1 MTPTTNSPR
10 VAVVGAGAVGGYFGG
25 MLARAGA
32 PVVLI
37 GRPTFVD
44 AVNRSGLFLDSIH
57 FQETV
62 HPNAST
68 DLSAVKNADVV
79 LFCVKSTDTA
89 TTAKTLVPILSSQA
103 VVVSLQNGVSNA
115 EEIRAA
121 SGIDALPAVVYVAA
135 SVPSP
140 GRIKHLG
147 RGDLVLGAQDV
158 RSEAIANLFNSA
170 GVTCRLSDNIEGEL
184 WTKLIWNCALNAVSA
199 LGNVTYG
206 EIIASQDA
214 KQVVEAVVY
223 ETLNV
228 ARAKGIH
235 PPGLEDPR
243 AALAGSFKIAEQMSG
258 TRSSTAQD
266 MARGKRTEIDA
277 LNGYVARLG
286 MKLGVPTPVN
296 HALFT
301 LVKLQEVSF
310 PPKV

>member
-1 MTPTTNSPR
+1 MTTTTNWPK
-10 VAVVGAGAVGGYFGG
+10 VAVVGAGAVGGYFGA
-25 MLARAGA
+25 MLARAGV

-37 GRPTFVD
+37 GRAAFVD

-62 HPNAST
+62 HPRASRE
-68 DLSAVKNADVV
+68 LSAAADADVV

-89 TTAKTLVPILSSQA
+89 STAKALAPLLSAKA
-103 VVVSLQNGVSNA
+103 VVLSLQNGVNSA

-135 SVPSP
+135 SVPLP
-140 GRIKHLG
+140 GRVKHLG
-147 RGDLVLGAQDV
+147 RGDLVLGAQDA
-158 RSEAIANLFNSA
+158 RSSTIAKLFNSN
-170 GVTCRLSDNIEGEL
+170 GVACRLSDNIEGER
-184 WTKLIWNCALNAVSA
+184 WAKLIWNCALNAISG

-206 EIIASQDA
+206 EIIASDDA

-243 AALAGSFKIAEQMSG
+243 AALAGSFQIAQQMSG

-266 MARGKRTEIDA
+266 MRRGKRTEIDS
-277 LNGYVARLG
+277 LNGFIARRG
-286 MKLGVPTPVN
+286 TELGVPTPVN
-296 HALFT
+296 HTLYT
-301 LVKLQEVSF
+301 LVKLAEDRS
-310 PPKV
+310 